1 MSVRRFVRAPLLV
14 LVVLVAGGCGLLD
27 DPPALDEF
35 VFEESEH
42 GTTIEP
48 AIDVAAI
55 TNSIA
60 IVGQHNTPTPCH
72 RLVAEFDHSGS
83 RLILTITATR
93 TSTTCEAIV
102 GSFRYQGVIRFVE
115 DGNYDFVVRHVFPGS
130 SWMPQEF
137 SVAVNVR

>member
-1 MSVRRFVRAPLLV
+1 MSVRRILGAPLLV
-14 LVVLVAGGCGLLD
+14 LMVLAGGCGLLD

-35 VFEESEH
+35 LFEESEH

-60 IVGQHNTPTPCH
+60 IVGQLNTPSPCH
-72 RLVAEFDHSGS
+72 RLTAEFDHSGS
-83 RLILTITATR
+83 RLILTVTATR
-93 TSTTCEAIV
+93 TATTCDAIV
-102 GSFRYQGVIRFVE
+102 GTFRYQGVIRFIE

-130 SWMPQEF
+130 SWTPQEF
-137 SVAVNVR
+137 TVAVNVR